1 MHNRDGILT
10 SVEENSVTNIL
21 FVRYLNWNITSIL
34 FEMPSGS
41 VQK

>member
-21 FVRYLNWNITSIL
+21 FVRYLNITSIL